1 MTQMKSEPIIIEP
14 VSGWQVINWR
24 ELRDYRD
31 LFRFLIDR
39 DIKVLYKQTVL
50 GFGWAILRPL
60 LSMIIFTIIFGN
72 LAEVDSDGVP
82 YAIFSYVALVPW
94 LYFSTALSS
103 SSLSLVNN
111 TDMLT
116 KIYFPRL
123 VFPMTPVVSKLVDF
137 VISFVIVFVLMAWFR
152 IPPTVNII
160 YLPLLIALM
169 MLTAAG
175 LGLWFAA
182 MSVQYR
188 DVKHAMPFLTQ
199 ILMYAAPVV
208 WSGSLIAERFGQAG
222 RYLFGLYPM
231 VGVIEGFRAALLDT
245 GPMPWDM
252 IAVGT
257 VSALI
262 LFVTGLFYFRRMEST
277 FADVA

>member
-1 MTQMKSEPIIIEP
+1 MKTEPIVIEP
-14 VSGWQVINWR
+14 VRGWQVINWR

-31 LFRFLIDR
+31 LFRFLVDR

-50 GFGWAILRPL
+50 GFGWAILRPV
-60 LSMIIFTIIFGN
+60 LSMVIFTIIFGN
-72 LAEVDSDGVP
+72 LAQVDSDGVP

-94 LYFSTALSS
+94 LYFSTALSAS
-103 SSLSLVNN
+103 ALSLVNN
-111 TDMLT
+111 TEMLT

-123 VFPMTPVVSKLVDF
+123 TFPMTPVFSKLVDF
-137 VISFVIVFVLMAWFR
+137 AISFVIVFVLMAWFR
-152 IPPTVNII
+152 IMPTWYVV
-160 YLPLLIALM
+160 YLPFLILLM

-175 LGLWFAA
+175 MGLWFAA
-182 MSVQYR
+182 MSVKYR

-208 WSGSLIAERFGQAG
+208 WSGTLITERFGQVG
-222 RYLFGLYPM
+222 RLLFSLYPM
-231 VGVIEGFRAALLDT
+231 VGVIEGFRAALLGT

-257 VSALI
+257 ASALVI
-262 LFVTGLFYFRRMEST
+262 FVTGLFYFRRMEAT